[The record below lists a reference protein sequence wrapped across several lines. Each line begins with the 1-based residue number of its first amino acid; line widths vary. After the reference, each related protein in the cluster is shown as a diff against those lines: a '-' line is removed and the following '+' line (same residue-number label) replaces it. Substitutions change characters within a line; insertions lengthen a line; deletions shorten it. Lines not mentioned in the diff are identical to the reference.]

1 LWYTP
6 AVLGEGVLFGEE
18 SRRVGKETDRLNII
32 EQLKELKQLKQVK
45 QIKEVTKHLWILG
58 LSIQAALGIALPVL
72 LGVGVGWWLDHHL
85 RPDSFPWITVVLTA
99 VGIFAGPV
107 IIYRWVT
114 RKVEQRLRK
123 EKGA

>member
-1 LWYTP
+1 M
-6 AVLGEGVLFGEE
+6 
-18 SRRVGKETDRLNII
+18 DRLNII
-32 EQLKELKQLKQVK
+32 EQLKDGIEQLKQLKQLKQVK
-45 QIKEVTKHLWILG
+45 QIKEVTKHLWILW
-58 LSIQAALGIALPVL
+58 LSIQAAVGIALPVL

-85 RPDSFPWITVVLTA
+85 NTSFPWITVVLTA
-99 VGIFAGPV
+99 VGMFAGPV